1 MGMQAQLMQ
10 VVMDCIDNQ
19 PAGGPPPIQVKDKR
33 GELMKGHP
41 PVFTHA
47 FYPLEADDWLKV
59 VEK

>member
-1 MGMQAQLMQ
+1 MQ